1 MVFRFSGFELDPK
14 RLELRRHDGDVI
26 RLRPKT
32 FTMLQH
38 LAENAGRVV
47 SKQDLMKAVWPNV
60 HVGEDNLFQ
69 CIREL
74 RTALCD
80 DERRLIKAISGRGYL
95 FDAEV
100 TRAPADGAAQPKDI
114 AHTSPE
120 AVIAGTAAKH
130 RFFDWRRPLAAVVA
144 ALCAVIGIATAAP
157 IFVPDLGFKPKPPT
171 IAVMPIAAAGHDPD
185 IAAMAAN
192 LTGSLTDG
200 LARLDKIR
208 VVAPQPVASTT
219 APLPATAKAAAADL
233 VLSGDLQRT
242 ERAWELRARLTR
254 SSTREVTWTTSVSVA
269 IDNADVQL
277 QQSRLTAGL
286 AHRLAG
292 KINADRHAATRTG
305 NAGVVVDQAKAAINQ
320 TTRER
325 FAVAQTMLERALAED
340 PQNVDLE
347 VALSAHMLR
356 GLQMAW
362 YSPDDSAA
370 AESKAKAM
378 LQRALRTAPDYLP
391 VHEAYCR
398 FLSATNQFVDA
409 MVACARALTFDPWN
423 GLLLYNLGLVQIK
436 LGRFEDALATF
447 VQADRYDTP
456 EVSRWTW
463 LLGAGWAQMLLGR
476 DEAALPWLQRS
487 IAITPASGRSH
498 FLLAAAYQRLGQPD
512 EAKAAL
518 AQTLALRPGSTA
530 GNIAPPQTNTSRRYV
545 EASTL
550 IIQAGVAAGLP
561 EN

>member
-130 RFFDWRRPLAAVVA
+130 RFFDWRRPLAAVAA

-269 IDNADVQL
+269 IDNADDQL

-545 EASTL
+545 ESSTL